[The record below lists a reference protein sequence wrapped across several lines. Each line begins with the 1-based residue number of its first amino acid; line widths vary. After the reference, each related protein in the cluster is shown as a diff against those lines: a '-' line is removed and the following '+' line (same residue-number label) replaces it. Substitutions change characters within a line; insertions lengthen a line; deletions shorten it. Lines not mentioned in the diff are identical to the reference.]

1 MSLSYISAAVINYP
15 EKGPAAAEG
24 HVCGLYSSWGL
35 CRCLWPAS
43 PQRTIGSM
51 KSEGHVDPV
60 QPYAGY
66 LGKLACLLLN
76 IAARELPLHSGAMAP
91 SLTTGEGELTLTAGA

>member
-1 MSLSYISAAVINYP
+1 
-15 EKGPAAAEG
+15 
-24 HVCGLYSSWGL
+24 
-35 CRCLWPAS
+35 
-43 PQRTIGSM
+43 M